1 MHSISPNLNL
11 MIKACEKASKVIIRD
26 FGELENLQVSKK
38 GPQDFVT
45 KTDKRVEKIL
55 VEELTKSK
63 KNYSFITEET
73 GKILNKNKE
82 IFWIIDPIDGTT
94 NFLHGIPHFA
104 ISIALQKNKE
114 IIIGL
119 IYDPIKNEI
128 FYAEKDNGSFFNNN
142 RVRVSNKSNIDECLF
157 SSNSYGLKS
166 IYPKLNLRNTG
177 CAALDLAYVGCGRFD
192 GYFHN
197 KINLWDIAAGKLI
210 IEEAGGRVNDISNF
224 KINNIDIRAANPN
237 IYEKMLKKLDN
248 F

>member
-1 MHSISPNLNL
+1 MNSISPNLNL
-11 MIKACEKASKVIIRD
+11 MIKACEKASKIIIRD

-38 GPQDFVT
+38 GPKDFVT

-55 VEELTKSK
+55 IEELSKSK

-73 GKILNKNKE
+73 GKIINKNKD

-94 NFLHGIPHFA
+94 NFLHGVPHFA
-104 ISIALQKNKE
+104 ISIALKDEEE
-114 IIIGL
+114 IVAGL
-119 IYDPIKNEI
+119 IFDPIKNEI
-128 FYAEKDNGSFFNNN
+128 FYAEKNNGSFFNNS
-142 RVRVSNKSNIDECLF
+142 RVRVSNKSILEDCLF
-157 SSNSYGLKS
+157 ASNNDGVKL

-197 KINLWDIAAGKLI
+197 KINLWDIAAGKII

-224 KINNIDIRAANPN
+224 QINNIDIRAANIN

>member
-1 MHSISPNLNL
+1 MNSISPNLNL
-11 MIKACEKASKVIIRD
+11 MIKACEKASKIIIRD

-38 GPQDFVT
+38 GPKDFVT

-55 VEELTKSK
+55 IEELSKSK

-73 GKILNKNKE
+73 GKIINKNKD

-94 NFLHGIPHFA
+94 NFLHGVPHFA
-104 ISIALQKNKE
+104 ISIALKDEEE
-114 IIIGL
+114 IVAGL
-119 IYDPIKNEI
+119 IFDPIKNEI
-128 FYAEKDNGSFFNNN
+128 FYAEKNNGSFFNNS
-142 RVRVSNKSNIDECLF
+142 RVRVSNKSILEDCLF
-157 SSNSYGLKS
+157 ASNNEGVKL
-166 IYPKLNLRNTG
+166 IYHKLNLRNTG

-197 KINLWDIAAGKLI
+197 KINLWDIAAGKII

-224 KINNIDIRAANPN
+224 QINNIDIRAANIN

>member
-1 MHSISPNLNL
+1 MNSISPNLNL
-11 MIKACEKASKVIIRD
+11 MIKACEKASKVIVRD

-38 GPQDFVT
+38 GPKDFVT
-45 KTDKRVEKIL
+45 KTDKRVENIL
-55 VEELTKSK
+55 IEELSKSK

-73 GKILNKNKE
+73 GKIVNKNKN

-104 ISIALQKNKE
+104 ISIALKNEEE
-114 IIIGL
+114 IIAGL
-119 IYDPIKNEI
+119 IFDPIKNEI
-128 FYAEKDNGSFFNNN
+128 FYAEKNNGSFFNNS
-142 RVRVSNKSNIDECLF
+142 RVRVSNKSILEDCLF
-157 SSNSYGLKS
+157 ASNSEGLKL

-197 KINLWDIAAGKLI
+197 KINLWDIAAGKII
-210 IEEAGGRVNDISNF
+210 IEEAGGRVNDISNSQ
-224 KINNIDIRAANPN
+224 INNIDIRAANIN
-237 IYEKMLKKLDN
+237 IYEKMVKKLDN